1 MDKPADEKTEQMT
14 VINNSTVPRITW
26 LNWMPAV
33 TAVAALTVTLG
44 GIMSSGITS
53 IRGDIAAERQDTAI
67 LSMRL
72 TAVEHKDESYDRLV
86 EQRNAQWQQLG
97 SDLSSIRTTM
107 LRLERDSE
115 YPATRAGAGN
125 GVRP

>member
-1 MDKPADEKTEQMT
+1 MPKDETEQMT
-14 VINNSTVPRITW
+14 VINNAPARITW
-26 LNWMPAV
+26 MNWMPAV

-67 LSMRL
+67 LAMRL
-72 TAVEHKDESYDRLV
+72 TAVEHKDEGYDRLV

-97 SDLSSIRTTM
+97 SDLSSIKTTM

-115 YPATRAGAGN
+115 YPAARAGAGN
-125 GVRP
+125 GSRP

>member
-1 MDKPADEKTEQMT
+1 MDKMADEKTEQMT
-14 VINNSTVPRITW
+14 VINNAPARITW
-26 LNWMPAV
+26 MNWMPAV

-67 LSMRL
+67 LAMRL
-72 TAVEHKDESYDRLV
+72 TAVEHKDDGYDRLV
-86 EQRNAQWQQLG
+86 EQRNIQWQQLG
-97 SDLSSIRTTM
+97 SDMSSIRTTM

-115 YPATRAGAGN
+115 YPAARASAGN
-125 GVRP
+125 GSRP